1 MIDIHS
7 HILWNLDDGSKSIE
21 ESIKMAQEAEK
32 VGITDIICTP
42 HHGKRGVQGATP
54 EQIKNSVARL
64 QEELK
69 KVNCF
74 VNLHTGN
81 EIYVEE
87 DLVEQV
93 QNQTVMSLAEEKYIL
108 IELPMQNEYR
118 YIEDMIFDIKKSGK
132 IPILAHPERYNY
144 IQENPNKVLSF
155 LEIGVLLQ
163 CNLGSILGKYGN
175 KAKKTVKELLK
186 SHAVS
191 IMASDIH
198 RPDTLYL
205 EIEGAIQKLDS
216 IVGKE
221 EREELLQINPKK
233 ILEGL
238 QIPVPIIKKIKKVW
252 L

>member
-21 ESIKMAQEAEK
+21 ESIKIVQEAEK
-32 VGITDIICTP
+32 AGITDIICTP
-42 HHGKRGVQGATP
+42 HHGKRGVKGATP
-54 EQIKNSVARL
+54 EQIKNSVIKL
-64 QEELK
+64 QEELR
-69 KVNCF
+69 KVDCL
-74 VNLHTGN
+74 VNLYPGN

-87 DLVEQV
+87 DLMEEIQKK
-93 QNQTVMSLAEEKYIL
+93 TVMSLAEEKYIL
-108 IELPMQNEYR
+108 IELPMQNEYH
-118 YIEDMIFDIKKSGK
+118 YIEDMIFDIKKLGK
-132 IPILAHPERYNY
+132 IPILAHPERYSY

-163 CNLGSILGKYGN
+163 CNLGSVLGKYGN

-198 RPDTLYL
+198 RADTLYL
-205 EIEGAIQKLDS
+205 EIESAIQKLDS
-216 IVGKE
+216 IIGKE
-221 EREELLQINPKK
+221 EREKLVQVNPKK
-233 ILEGL
+233 IIEGL